1 MVFPARTCVFLLIC
15 SCEQALKPLP
25 LSAHSP
31 GAGGRGADLLF
42 FLQTVTRE
50 FNVNPNKTT
59 FGGNCS
65 ATLATLE
72 LHSENLLLLALQFV
86 MVRAPPPLPRVWDPW
101 PCSSGEAPPS
111 AGPLAP

>member
-1 MVFPARTCVFLLIC
+1 M
-15 SCEQALKPLP
+15 
-25 LSAHSP
+25 
-31 GAGGRGADLLF
+31 F

-86 MVRAPPPLPRVWDPW
+86 MVRAPLPLPRLWDPW
-101 PCSSGEAPPS
+101 PYSSGEAPPPPVCRTP
-111 AGPLAP
+111 GPLARVHQQKPHGTW